1 MNTNLISQDVRNA
14 VEAVMRGAQVPGM
27 VLALAHDKRPA
38 EVLAIGADALGR
50 PLARDTLFPVASIT
64 KLATA
69 LAVLRLADAGALT
82 LDDQLSEHLPEAV
95 AAQHGVT
102 IRALLCH
109 TGGLPIDVAEALAPY
124 ALGLDW
130 PKLCAACLETPLET
144 PPGTRVQYDNVGY
157 GLLAAVVEWR
167 TKQGFAD
174 ALRDLV
180 LGPLGIEG
188 YLGAEPPREVATLAD
203 VRGRQRGGDLEPFNS
218 AFWRSLALPWA
229 GLLTTAEGALAL
241 VRAFQGHPPDF
252 LRPET
257 RAEAT
262 RNQTGDL
269 AGGFVKPLYWSP
281 CPWGLGPDLRGNKTP
296 HWAPAEAGPDSFG
309 HSGASGCVAWAAP
322 GAGVTW
328 AVLGA
333 RTADS
338 GWLLRRAPAIGA
350 AIVAAHSDAPQDND

>member
-1 MNTNLISQDVRNA
+1 MISQNVRNA
-14 VEAVMRGAQVPGM
+14 IEEVLRGAQVPGM
-27 VLALAHDKRPA
+27 VLAVARGAQPV
-38 EVLAIGADALGR
+38 EVLVIGDDAQGRSLG
-50 PLARDTLFPVASIT
+50 RDTLFPVASIT

-69 LAVLRLADAGALT
+69 LAMLRLAEQGALT

-109 TGGLPIDVAEALAPY
+109 AAGLPIDVADALAPY
-124 ALGLDW
+124 APELDW
-130 PKLCAACLETPLET
+130 PRLRAACLETPLEA
-144 PPGTRVQYDNVGY
+144 PPGVRVQYDNVGY
-157 GLLAAVVEWR
+157 GLLAAVVERR
-167 TKQGFAD
+167 TERDFAD

-180 LGPLGIEG
+180 LDPLGVEG
-188 YLGAEPPREVATLAD
+188 YLGAEPPRASATLAD
-203 VRGRQRGGDLEPFNS
+203 VRGRQRGGELEPFNS

-241 VRAFQGHPPDF
+241 VRAFAGHPADF

-269 AGGFVKPLYWSP
+269 AGGFVKPLFWSP
-281 CPWGLGPDLRGNKTP
+281 CPWGLGPDLRGDKTP

-309 HSGASGCVAWAAP
+309 HSGASGCLAWAAP
-322 GAGVTW
+322 MADVAW
-328 AVLGA
+328 ALLGA

-350 AIVAAHSDAPQDND
+350 AIIDA

>member
-1 MNTNLISQDVRNA
+1 MNTSLISQNVRHA
-14 VEAVMRGAQVPGM
+14 VEEVMRAAQVPGM
-27 VLALAHDKRPA
+27 VLAVARGARPVD
-38 EVLAIGADALGR
+38 VLAIGNDALGH

-69 LAVLRLADAGALT
+69 LAVLRLVEDGALT
-82 LDDQLSEHLPEAV
+82 LDDQLSEHLPEAL

-109 TGGLPIDVAEALAPY
+109 TGGLPIDVADALAPY
-124 ALGLDW
+124 APGLDW
-130 PKLCAACLETPLET
+130 PRLCTACQETPLEA

-167 TKQGFAD
+167 TNQGFAD

-180 LGPLGIEG
+180 LDPLGIEG

-203 VRGRQRGGDLEPFNS
+203 VRGSQGNGELEPFNS

-241 VRAFQGHPPDF
+241 ARAFQGHPAAF

-281 CPWGLGPDLRGNKTP
+281 CPWGLGPDLRGDKTP
-296 HWAPAEAGPDSFG
+296 HWAPAQAGSDSFG
-309 HSGASGCVAWAAP
+309 HSGASGCLAWAAP
-322 GAGVTW
+322 TAGVAW
-328 AVLGA
+328 ALLGA
-333 RTADS
+333 RTADC

-350 AIVAAHSDAPQDND
+350 AIVAARAEGGVE

>member
-1 MNTNLISQDVRNA
+1 MISQNVRNA
-14 VEAVMRGAQVPGM
+14 VEEVLRVAQVPGM
-27 VLALAHDKRPA
+27 VLAVARDAQPA
-38 EVLAIGADALGR
+38 EVLAIGDDALGH

-69 LAVLRLADAGALT
+69 LAVLRLADQGALT

-109 TGGLPIDVAEALAPY
+109 TGGLPIDVADALASY
-124 ALGLDW
+124 APGLDW
-130 PKLCAACLETPLET
+130 PKLCIACLETPLET

-167 TKQGFAD
+167 TNRGFAA

-180 LGPLGIEG
+180 LDPLGIEG
-188 YLGAEPPREVATLAD
+188 YLGAEPPRAMATLAD
-203 VRGRQRGGDLEPFNS
+203 VRGRHRGGELEPFNS
-218 AFWRSLALPWA
+218 PFWRSLALPWA

-241 VRAFQGHPPDF
+241 VRAFQGHPADF
-252 LRPET
+252 LRPAT

-262 RNQTGDL
+262 HNQTGDL

-281 CPWGLGPDLRGNKTP
+281 CPWGLGPDLRGDKTP
-296 HWAPAEAGPDSFG
+296 HWAPPDAGPDSFG
-309 HSGASGCVAWAAP
+309 HSGASGCLAWAAP
-322 GAGVTW
+322 AVGVAW
-328 AVLGA
+328 ALLGA

-350 AIVAAHSDAPQDND
+350 AIVATAHPSP

>member
-1 MNTNLISQDVRNA
+1 MRVISQNVRSV
-14 VEAVMRGAQVPGM
+14 VEEVLRSAQVPGM
-27 VLALAHDKRPA
+27 VLAVARGAQPA
-38 EVLAIGADALGR
+38 EVLTLGDDGQGR
-50 PLARDTLFPVASIT
+50 PLARDSLFPVASIT

-69 LAVLRLADAGALT
+69 LAVLRLADQGALT

-109 TGGLPIDVAEALAPY
+109 TAGLPIDVAEALAPY
-124 ALGLDW
+124 APGLDW
-130 PKLCAACLETPLET
+130 PKLCAACLETPLESV
-144 PPGTRVQYDNVGY
+144 PGTRVQYDNVGY

-167 TKQGFAD
+167 TNQGFAD
-174 ALRDLV
+174 ALRELV

-188 YLGAEPPREVATLAD
+188 YLGAEPPRAVATLAD
-203 VRGRQRGGDLEPFNS
+203 VRGRQRGGELEPFNS

-229 GLLTTAEGALAL
+229 GLVTTAEGALAL
-241 VRAFQGHPPDF
+241 VRAFAGHPADF
-252 LRPET
+252 MRPAT

-262 RNQTGDL
+262 GNQTGEL
-269 AGGFVKPLYWSP
+269 AGGFVKPLFWSP
-281 CPWGLGPDLRGNKTP
+281 CPWGLGPDVLGHKTP

-309 HSGASGCVAWAAP
+309 HSGASGSLAWYAPSADVAWAL
-322 GAGVTW
+322 
-328 AVLGA
+328 LGA

-350 AIVAAHSDAPQDND
+350 AIVAATPHPAP

>member
-1 MNTNLISQDVRNA
+1 MILIRESVRNA
-14 VEAVMRGAQVPGM
+14 AEAVMHDAQVPGM
-27 VLALAHDKRPA
+27 VLVVARGEQPVD
-38 EVLAIGADALGR
+38 VLAIGNDALGR
-50 PLARDTLFPVASIT
+50 PLARDALFPVASIT

-69 LAVLRLADAGALT
+69 LAVLRLAEDSALT

-95 AAQHGVT
+95 AAQYGVT
-102 IRALLCH
+102 IRTLLCH
-109 TGGLPIDVAEALAPY
+109 TAGLPSDVAPALAPY
-124 ALGLDW
+124 APGLDW
-130 PKLCAACLETPLET
+130 PKLCAACLETPLEA
-144 PPGTRVQYDNVGY
+144 PPGTRIQYDNVGY

-167 TKQGFAD
+167 MKQGFAD
-174 ALRDLV
+174 ALRELV
-180 LGPLGIEG
+180 LDPLGIEG
-188 YLGAEPPREVATLAD
+188 YLGTEPPRAVATLAD
-203 VRGRQRGGDLEPFNS
+203 VRGRRGSALEPFNS

-241 VRAFQGHPPDF
+241 VRAFAGYPAGF

-269 AGGFVKPLYWSP
+269 AGGFVKPLFWSP
-281 CPWGLGPDLRGNKTP
+281 CPWGLGPDLRGDKSP

-309 HSGASGCVAWAAP
+309 HSGASGCLAWAAP
-322 GAGVTW
+322 SAGVAW
-328 AVLGA
+328 AILGA

-350 AIVAAHSDAPQDND
+350 AILDAP